1 MIRTEF
7 SKDFIAFA
15 KGLFP
20 GDSFIPLHAPRFS
33 AKEKELVLDSLE
45 STFVSTVGEYVG
57 EFETRISEFTGAQF
71 VTATNNGTA
80 ALHTALVLAD
90 LQPGD
95 EVITQSLTF
104 VATCNA
110 VRYCGGNPVF
120 VDIDKNTL
128 GLSPD
133 SLLAFLEEYGEVRD
147 DGLCWN
153 RTTNRI
159 MRACVPVHNL
169 GHPARIGDIRQLC
182 NRYNIFLIEDAAESL
197 GSLSNGVHTGL
208 TGHIGTLSF
217 NGNKI
222 ITTGGGGALITD
234 NDEIARQ
241 AKHLTTTAKLN
252 HPWLFLHDKV
262 GYNYRLPNLN
272 AALGCAQMEKL
283 PRHIDSK
290 RKLAEKYRNWMVGKG
305 VEFVSEPAGAR
316 SNYWLN
322 AILLNSKAERDD
334 FLQNTNTVGVMT
346 RPMWTPMHTLPM
358 YRECFKAD
366 LKNSDDIEARLV
378 CIPSS
383 AR

>member
-1 MIRTEF
+1 ML
-7 SKDFIAFA
+7 

-57 EFETRISEFTGAQF
+57 EFETRIAEFTGAQF

-80 ALHTALVLAD
+80 ALHTALMLANV
-90 LQPGD
+90 QPGD

-110 VRYCGGNPVF
+110 VRYCGGNPIF

-182 NRYNIFLIEDAAESL
+182 NRYNILLIEDAAESL
-197 GSLSNGVHTGL
+197 GSLSDGVHTGL
-208 TGHIGTLSF
+208 TGHIGILSF

-283 PRHIDSK
+283 PRHIESK

-366 LKNSDDIEARLV
+366 LKNSDDIESRLV

>member
-1 MIRTEF
+1 MIHAEF
-7 SKDFIAFA
+7 AKDFVAFA

-33 AKEKELVLDSLE
+33 AKEKELVLDTLE

-57 EFETRISEFTGAQF
+57 EFESRIAEFTGAQF

-80 ALHTALVLAD
+80 ALHTALMLAD

-133 SLLAFLEEYGEVRD
+133 SLLAFLEEYGEVRN

-169 GHPARIGDIRQLC
+169 GHPARIGDIQQLC

-197 GSLSNGVHTGL
+197 GSLSDGVHTGL

-241 AKHLTTTAKLN
+241 AKHLTTTAKLS

-283 PRHIDSK
+283 PRHIESK
-290 RKLAEKYRNWMVGKG
+290 RKLAEKYRNWMVSKG
-305 VEFVSEPAGAR
+305 VEFVSEPVGTR